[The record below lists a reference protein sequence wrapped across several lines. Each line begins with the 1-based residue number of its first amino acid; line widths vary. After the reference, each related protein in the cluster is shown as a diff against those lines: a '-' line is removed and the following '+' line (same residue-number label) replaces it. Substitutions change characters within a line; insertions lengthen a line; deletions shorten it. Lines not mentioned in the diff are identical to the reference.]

1 MVLLVAVALGAL
13 SMSWHTRSECGRM
26 EHDLTSLSHTCVR
39 TYVIYVSTMCA
50 DLHSDVSTSVKC
62 LGGDGCSAAHGNRAL
77 LKVVSETFEKT
88 EASPISLQGV
98 CVVIRIE
105 YAWIR

>member
-1 MVLLVAVALGAL
+1 
-13 SMSWHTRSECGRM
+13 M
-26 EHDLTSLSHTCVR
+26 EHDLTSLSHL
-39 TYVIYVSTMCA
+39 YVIYVSTMCA